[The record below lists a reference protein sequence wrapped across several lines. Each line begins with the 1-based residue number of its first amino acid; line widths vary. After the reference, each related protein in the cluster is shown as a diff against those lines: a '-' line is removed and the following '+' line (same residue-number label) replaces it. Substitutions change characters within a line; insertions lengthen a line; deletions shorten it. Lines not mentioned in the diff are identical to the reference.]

1 MPGAGPPAPPPPGA
15 SPPAPPAAVPAVAA
29 DAPPPPAAQV
39 VVERQNPA
47 LADPAR
53 LERLRGCTVACP
65 ATVTGLADL
74 PSVEAGGVL
83 TEVALVRLTVRRPE
97 GDTDCCVRQ
106 HVPSEIRGLLAPG
119 SGVMALAHES
129 DPRVVIVDWKA
140 TGAWI
145 GTNLTV
151 PQAPEQYDWPPHAE
165 WPAPGEIEIH
175 DVNGHSEEMEQ
186 RRTEWRFS
194 SADLLSL
201 TPLPSRVDRRE
212 EWRITLELRN
222 GKTVAVK
229 DRVPL
234 LALARLRNGSDDR
247 VRTPID
253 VLVSPQGELAI
264 DWEATLRQRELRSRV
279 P

>member
-1 MPGAGPPAPPPPGA
+1 
-15 SPPAPPAAVPAVAA
+15 
-29 DAPPPPAAQV
+29 
-39 VVERQNPA
+39 
-47 LADPAR
+47 
-53 LERLRGCTVACP
+53 
-65 ATVTGLADL
+65 
-74 PSVEAGGVL
+74 
-83 TEVALVRLTVRRPE
+83 
-97 GDTDCCVRQ
+97 
-106 HVPSEIRGLLAPG
+106 
-119 SGVMALAHES
+119 
-129 DPRVVIVDWKA
+129 
-140 TGAWI
+140 
-145 GTNLTV
+145 
-151 PQAPEQYDWPPHAE
+151 
-165 WPAPGEIEIH
+165 
-175 DVNGHSEEMEQ
+175 VNGHSEEMEQ